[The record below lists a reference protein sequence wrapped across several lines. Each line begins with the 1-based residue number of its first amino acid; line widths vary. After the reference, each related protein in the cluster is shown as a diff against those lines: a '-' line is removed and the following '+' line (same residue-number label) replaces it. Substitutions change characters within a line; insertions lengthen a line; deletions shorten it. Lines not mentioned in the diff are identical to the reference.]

1 MTIYEFIRDLREALE
16 GEVPESE
23 IRSNVRYYEEYM
35 NNERATKSDEEI
47 TAALGEPRLIARTII
62 DTYQMQHGSDT
73 HYDRE
78 EANFYREAGKDYRE
92 SSSDRSYYGQSSY
105 TNGDNTVHRQ
115 DTYSDT
121 GRKANHVHVFN
132 MPGWLAS
139 VIGILIMVLIFSVL
153 FWIGGV
159 VFKLF
164 IRFGLPIL
172 LVVFIISM
180 IRNRR

>member
-1 MTIYEFIRDLREALE
+1 MTIYEFIRELREALE

-23 IRSNVRYYEEYM
+23 IRSNIRYYEEYM
-35 NNERATKSDEEI
+35 NNERITKSEEEI

-62 DTYQMQHGSDT
+62 DTFQMQHGGET
-73 HYDRE
+73 HYDRQ
-78 EANFYREAGKDYRE
+78 EANYYQEAGREYR
-92 SSSDRSYYGQSSY
+92 QSSY
-105 TNGDNTVHRQ
+105 NNGTYTDGEVHTQ
-115 DTYSDT
+115 ESYSNRAHKS
-121 GRKANHVHVFN
+121 GNHVRVLN

-139 VIGILIMVLIFSVL
+139 VLGIMILVLIFSAL

-159 VFKLF
+159 VLKLF

-172 LVVFIISM
+172 LVVLIVTF